1 MNKTVAIV
9 GAGFSGAVIAR
20 ELAQSGH
27 VVRVFESRNHVAG
40 NCHTA
45 VDGETGVMVHMYGPH
60 IFHTSDLPPACR
72 TKVMEQSP
80 LISENSGYETIQIY
94 R

>member
-1 MNKTVAIV
+1 MSDTFLRLPQIIGNRNAEPPIQPIIPVCKTTWW
-9 GAGFSGAVIAR
+9 AG
-20 ELAQSGH
+20 
-27 VVRVFESRNHVAG
+27 
-40 NCHTA
+40 
-45 VDGETGVMVHMYGPH
+45 
-60 IFHTSDLPPACR
+60 DLPPSCR